1 MNVGDVIEAEMI
13 TPKNEKKNEYFSK
26 KDTRK
31 NVVDLKKN
39 NANISKTNMYN
50 FMMIGIFFIV
60 ISYILKIRGYF

>member
-13 TPKNEKKNEYFSK
+13 TPKYDKKLEYFSK

-31 NVVDLKKN
+31 NVEDLKKN
-39 NANISKTNMYN
+39 NAIMWKNNYYN
-50 FMMIGIFFIV
+50 FILIGIFLTV